1 MNVIPYD
8 TCRRMRGILINDTA
22 HICVGSVPTADFGV
36 CKVVVNPFTVVINY
50 VNVSVRVIFL

>member
-1 MNVIPYD
+1 
-8 TCRRMRGILINDTA
+8 MRGSLINDTA